1 MSLEEGVGAGQG
13 GDHSSSSTTRSRE
26 EPRHARTR
34 PSCTPE
40 RDSQKRLR
48 VSVDEPLRDLLSR
61 DEGAPSASS
70 VGDDQHGAIAPE
82 QGPAA
87 PARALSPSQQKHIAR
102 QITLADWCDRP
113 LVLPDLLE
121 EDEIPA
127 KFNYIPGIPL
137 VACASE
143 GQSALLRHLLRQEGV
158 DPGVRDLNGN
168 TALGLATANGR
179 SEAAGLLR
187 TAQAAGAREDGVA
200 AQGAPA

>member
-1 MSLEEGVGAGQG
+1 MVPV
-13 GDHSSSSTTRSRE
+13 TRSKALPITDTPPHLFRNLLPDKSHWLTGVTDPSSFPTSSKRMKFLQSELGELERGFRE
-26 EPRHARTR
+26 PVVPGSGVH
-34 PSCTPE
+34 PIPCPF
-40 RDSQKRLR
+40 
-48 VSVDEPLRDLLSR
+48 P
-61 DEGAPSASS
+61 ASS
-70 VGDDQHGAIAPE
+70 
-82 QGPAA
+82 
-87 PARALSPSQQKHIAR
+87 RY
-102 QITLADWCDRP
+102 P
-113 LVLPDLLE
+113 L
-121 EDEIPA
+121 IPPPHTTT
-127 KFNYIPGIPL
+127 KCRFNYIPGIPL